1 MTNVAS
7 RYNSYPVLVIDLGN
21 IRPHDLVC
29 QAHKLSRATQV
40 AVCASYGHPPCD
52 PCQIFERCDSAQSA
66 CRMCCN
72 LHGSVLRRG
81 HAHPAPEPRARR
93 RSVTSLVQRPC
104 SYTRSCSN

>member
-40 AVCASYGHPPCD
+40 QFARAMGIHRVTLARYLSGATQPSQLVACAAIFTAVCFGVGMRIQRP
-52 PCQIFERCDSAQSA
+52 
-66 CRMCCN
+66 
-72 LHGSVLRRG
+72 
-81 HAHPAPEPRARR
+81 
-93 RSVTSLVQRPC
+93 SLVLGGEA
-104 SYTRSCSN
+104 